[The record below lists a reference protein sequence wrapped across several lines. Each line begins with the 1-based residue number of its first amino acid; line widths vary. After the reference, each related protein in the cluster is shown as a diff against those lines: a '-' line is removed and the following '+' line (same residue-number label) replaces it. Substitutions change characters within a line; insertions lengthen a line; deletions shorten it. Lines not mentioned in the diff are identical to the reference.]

1 MATEWSPALSI
12 GVPQVDAQHQE
23 LFKQV
28 EGLIQAA
35 RQRDRSQIEPTLG
48 FLGRYAFAHFRDE
61 EALMAET
68 GYPEA
73 DAANHRDAHE
83 RFRAQLRELSAEFD
97 ERGATA
103 LVSLTLH
110 NWVAEW
116 LRRHVGGM
124 DQTLGRWLRDHGRQ

>member
-12 GVPQVDAQHQE
+12 GVPRIDAQHQE
-23 LFKQV
+23 LFAQI
-28 EGLIQAA
+28 ELLIQAA
-35 RQRDRSQIEPTLG
+35 RLRDRTRIEPMLG
-48 FLGRYAFAHFRDE
+48 FLTRYAVAHFEAE
-61 EALMAET
+61 EALMKES
-68 GYPEA
+68 GLPEA
-73 DAANHRDAHE
+73 EAQVHREAHQK
-83 RFRAQLRELSAEFD
+83 FRSQLSELSAEFE

-124 DQTLGRWLRDHGRQ
+124 DQALGRWLRARDER